1 MDTSLKAGDLAENES
16 GKPYLISSL
25 EETVQR
31 CMIRLCI
38 RQGSFC
44 YNPYLGGNLHMLD
57 KNDENLSGNAILL
70 VREAL
75 LPIKQVTVKK
85 VNADVQNG
93 RIVLDI
99 TISAYGE
106 EASMEVTV

>member
-31 CMIRLCI
+31 CRIRLCI

-44 YNPYLGGNLHMLD
+44 YNRELGGNLHKLD
-57 KNDENLSGNAILL
+57 RSDENLSGNALLL

-75 LPIKQVTVKK
+75 LPIKQVVVKE
-85 VNADVQNG
+85 VSAEVHNG
-93 RIVLDI
+93 KIVLDI
-99 TISAYGE
+99 TISAYGA
-106 EASMEVTV
+106 EASMEVKV

>member
-1 MDTSLKAGDLAENES
+1 MDTAVITGDLAENEA
-16 GKPYLISSL
+16 GKPYLISSM

-31 CMIRLCI
+31 CKMRLCI

-44 YNPYLGGNLHMLD
+44 YNRELGGNLHKLD
-57 KNDENLSGNAILL
+57 NNDENLSGNALLL

-75 LPIKQVTVKK
+75 LPIKQVTVRS
-85 VNADVQNG
+85 VEAEVQNG
-93 RIVLDI
+93 RIILNI